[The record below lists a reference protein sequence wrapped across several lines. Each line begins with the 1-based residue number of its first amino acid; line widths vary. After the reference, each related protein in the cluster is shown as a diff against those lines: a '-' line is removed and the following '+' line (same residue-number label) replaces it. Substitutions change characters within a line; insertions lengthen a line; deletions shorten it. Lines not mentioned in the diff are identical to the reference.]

1 MLGVVGAGGLGQMLA
16 FHMGL
21 FQMGKTAT
29 LIGAMLLMVA
39 VVDAASHTSRRL
51 LTR

>member
-1 MLGVVGAGGLGQMLA
+1 MN
-16 FHMGL
+16 
-21 FQMGKTAT
+21 KTAT
-29 LIGAMLLMVA
+29 ILAAMLLMVA